1 MIHGPKDQ
9 GPNQCLTA
17 GKDPEFLSCKLP
29 CEDKSLSFR
38 DFSPYPTGWS
48 KEWFYSC
55 EYREFIPTLLFTDPC
70 IIFHTVNVNRVVGTV
85 GSHSSTQPALLPAGL
100 EVPGVATRQ
109 GRLTCIPSQ
118 QRLRKVR
125 VTFVAPRFAGIET
138 SWLLFLSSHFV
149 DFL

>member
-1 MIHGPKDQ
+1 MIHRPKDQ
-9 GPNQCLTA
+9 GPNQRLTA

-29 CEDKSLSFR
+29 CEDKSLSSRAF
-38 DFSPYPTGWS
+38 FPHPIYTGWS
-48 KEWFYSC
+48 KEWFCSC
-55 EYREFIPTLLFTDPC
+55 EYIEFIPTLLFIDPC

-85 GSHSSTQPALLPAGL
+85 GSHSSAQPALLPAGL

-118 QRLRKVR
+118 QQLRKVR

-138 SWLLFLSSHFV
+138 SWLLFLSSFI
-149 DFL
+149 L